1 MGKGPHPKDAAQVCL
16 AIALAGG
23 RVESGVERGG
33 C

>member
-23 RVESGVERGG
+23 RVESGVDASS
-33 C
+33 